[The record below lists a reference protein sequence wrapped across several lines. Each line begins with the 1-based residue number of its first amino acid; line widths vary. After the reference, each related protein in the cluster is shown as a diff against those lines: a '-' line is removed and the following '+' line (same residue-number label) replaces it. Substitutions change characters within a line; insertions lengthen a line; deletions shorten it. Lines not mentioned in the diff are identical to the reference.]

1 EARVEVD
8 VALELCHEF
17 DIIKPGRADLNA
29 IGDDDVAQF
38 FPTVQDSVIEI
49 GRAGADCEGTS
60 DKFT

>member
-1 EARVEVD
+1 M
-8 VALELCHEF
+8 ALELCHEF